1 MEIYSQR
8 NRVLMRLAKNP
19 VLTMRIK
26 HIKNHKQ
33 RKQVFRGSTRSRKK
47 NLIKGKRKLK
57 KNQRY

>member
-1 MEIYSQR
+1 
-8 NRVLMRLAKNP
+8 MRSAKNP